1 MYTAA
6 VLDQLRPGAILINTA
21 RGGIV
26 DEAALKERL
35 KDGRIAA
42 AAFDVFAMEPTSDME
57 LVNLP
62 NFIGTPH
69 IGGSSTEA
77 WEAIARAGFNGLAET
92 FLPEPG
98 VYPFD

>member
-1 MYTAA
+1 
-6 VLDQLRPGAILINTA
+6 
-21 RGGIV
+21 V
-26 DEAALKERL
+26 DESALKERL

-42 AAFDVFAMEPTSDME
+42 AAFDVFAMEPTKDME

-62 NFIGTPH
+62 NLIATPH
-69 IGGSSTEA
+69 IAGSANEA
-77 WEAIARAGFNGLAET
+77 WEAVARAAMKNIDDN